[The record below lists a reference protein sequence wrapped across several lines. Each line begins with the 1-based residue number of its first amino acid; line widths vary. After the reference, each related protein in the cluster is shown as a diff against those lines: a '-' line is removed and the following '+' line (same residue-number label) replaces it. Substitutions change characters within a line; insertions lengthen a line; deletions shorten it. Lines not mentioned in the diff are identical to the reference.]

1 MSLLTPPCSPPP
13 KGRRHPCPR
22 RRRRLPPKAPN
33 STPILRTSASIE
45 LGGIAACPDA
55 AKVVTVFGKTAVLC
69 GGSVPRRVV
78 HIGPAGESELVL
90 AHLAE
95 GMYDALS
102 QLDEIAALIAAAQGG
117 GFFVSDSVRSL
128 ELTRVGLPS
137 RAVGGSTYRNM
148 ILDNLELVFLLID
161 KHCDGGIILETDGHK
176 LTSSVLLRDE
186 QEATRAE
193 EQAQSKGGKGGLH
206 RVLFVEWMGT

>member
-102 QLDEIAALIAAAQGG
+102 QL
-117 GFFVSDSVRSL
+117 
-128 ELTRVGLPS
+128 
-137 RAVGGSTYRNM
+137 VGGSTYRNM